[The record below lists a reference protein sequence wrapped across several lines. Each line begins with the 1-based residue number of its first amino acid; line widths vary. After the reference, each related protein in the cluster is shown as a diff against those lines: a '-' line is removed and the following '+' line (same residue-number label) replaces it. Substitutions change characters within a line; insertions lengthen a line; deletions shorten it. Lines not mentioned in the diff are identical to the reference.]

1 LLNGRDKL
9 GRPILYIALGGVDV
23 PALAKQGVT
32 VEDLIRCWVR
42 TSEQVRLAV
51 EASEDPLAGHL
62 LINDLGLGS
71 ANPCTAMKFIRA
83 LRFWIAQGRL
93 GQNYYPEMLGH
104 TAVIRGPPPAAWA
117 VSQIKRFLD
126 KKTADKIELTSCDPY
141 LALGEHISADV
152 LRELDAE
159 FKTTTPTTHDCGDD
173 ESGRRAAWLW
183 RAAVLVIIISC
194 AVVQS
199 QAGH

>member
-1 LLNGRDKL
+1 MHRGLE
-9 GRPILYIALGGVDV
+9 Y
-23 PALAKQGVT
+23 T
-32 VEDLIRCWVR
+32 Y
-42 TSEQVRLAV
+42 
-51 EASEDPLAGHL
+51 
-62 LINDLGLGS
+62 DLGLGS
-71 ANPCTAMKFIRA
+71 TNPCTATKFIRA

-152 LRELDAE
+152 LHELVQD
-159 FKTTTPTTHDCGDD
+159 FKKTGGKQPTPPDLQADFPP
-173 ESGRRAAWLW
+173 SGGGG
-183 RAAVLVIIISC
+183 SNE
-194 AVVQS
+194 
-199 QAGH
+199 